1 MIELNNYMSILS
13 EVGSNRDDIDFD
25 SQNDKSFF
33 DLFEI
38 KSHISTLDLMNSSP
52 NKQPLFIIN
61 KKKNRGRKINEK
73 NYKRKIHTNNYI
85 DNILCKLQIHF
96 INFLVDFSNDA
107 IKTIFSKDK
116 NNKKLIKDLRFKKI
130 EHGIKRDIKIDSLQ
144 DLMEK
149 PISYILQKKISNKYR
164 KLSRTPDYNE
174 QIYNIVIKSSEWL
187 KNLFDMNY
195 LELFEKY
202 YNQCRSI
209 DSIYFEGIT
218 IVFSN
223 ETKPFYYS
231 YKELNTEI
239 KEKIIQ
245 LIKDL
250 YIRKSLSL
258 MKLEEF
264 PKSI

>member
-1 MIELNNYMSILS
+1 MSILS

-116 NNKKLIKDLRFKKI
+116 NNKKLIKGLRFKKI
-130 EHGIKRDIKIDSLQ
+130 EHGIKRDIKVDSLQ

-149 PISYILQKKISNKYR
+149 PISYILQKEISNKYR

-202 YNQCRSI
+202 YNQCRAI

-223 ETKPFYYS
+223 ETKPFYYL

-239 KEKIIQ
+239 KEKIIH